1 MMTVAHESGGSVA
14 SQRGAPAKVR
24 LDRVTMRFP
33 SKEPGGGVALEDVS
47 LSVPQDTFV
56 SLVGR
61 SGCGKTT
68 MLNLV
73 AGILRP
79 TTGAVTVDG
88 REVREPGPDRGIV
101 FQHAALFPWMS
112 AAANIEF
119 GMRNLGISRQESR
132 DRAAELID
140 MVGLA
145 GFGSKFPHELSGGM
159 RQRVAI
165 ARMLAIDPDV
175 LLMDEPFGALD
186 ELTRADLQ
194 EELLWIWQQRRKT
207 VVFIT
212 HSIEEAVYLS
222 DVVHV
227 VAEHRI
233 RSSHEIT
240 LPRPRRRADP
250 AFTALVEEV
259 HGAIG

>member
-1 MMTVAHESGGSVA
+1 MRTVAHEQGGSVQ
-14 SQRGAPAKVR
+14 SGRDAPAKVR
-24 LDRVTMRFP
+24 LEGVTMRFP
-33 SKEPGGGVALEDVS
+33 SKEPGGWVALQDVS
-47 LSVPQDTFV
+47 LGVPPDTFV

-68 MLNLV
+68 MLNLI

-79 TTGAVTVDG
+79 TAGSVTVDG
-88 REVREPGPDRGIV
+88 NEVREPGPDRGIV

-112 AAANIEF
+112 ATANIEF
-119 GMRNLGISRQESR
+119 GMRNLGMGRQESGA
-132 DRAAELID
+132 RAAELIE
-140 MVGLA
+140 MVGLG
-145 GFGSKFPHELSGGM
+145 GFGTKFPHELSGGM

-165 ARMLAIDPDV
+165 ARMLAIDPGV

-194 EELLWIWQQRRKT
+194 EELLRIWQQRRKT

-227 VAEHRI
+227 VADHQI

-250 AFTALVEEV
+250 KFTALVEEV